1 MRLFS
6 FLMANL
12 DGNDEPAWLERV
24 RSEGAV
30 PLCDPDNCSNG
41 WASPLG
47 DSFKVRGPDYFTTR
61 VKVPAGEYLLKPL
74 GFDWVKG
81 STKLSELLNDPNH
94 RVRKVLQE
102 EFPAG
107 GEPFVWAFNLQVP
120 SKENFSAV
128 AYFVSM
134 SSFPEGSLVD
144 QFLKGDNNFRISRLK
159 MIANIVKG
167 PWIVKKAVGEQAIC
181 IIGRALSCKYSQG
194 DNFIEVDIDIASSM
208 VANAIVHLAFG
219 YITTLTVD
227 LAFLIESQTESE
239 LPERILG
246 AFRFS
251 ELNPASARPIEMHS
265 YGSLGM
271 QSSLSMRLWKS
282 IGSFILP
289 GTQENSS
296 GPGSGSGSGSLHTN
310 GIIDDQTKEDKESS
324 SDSGSSHVN
333 EKSKEETSKCTQENS
348 SDYGSLH
355 AKGITDDETKEDT
368 ESSSDSGS
376 SHGNEKCKA
385 DTIK

>member
-1 MRLFS
+1 MG
-6 FLMANL
+6 NL
-12 DGNDEPAWLERV
+12 DGNDEPAWIERV

-41 WASPLG
+41 WASPPG
-47 DSFKVRGPDYFTTR
+47 DTFKVRGPDYFTTR
-61 VKVPAGEYLLKPL
+61 VKVPAGQYLLKPL

-120 SKENFSAV
+120 SKENVSAV
-128 AYFVSM
+128 AYFVSI

-144 QFLKGDNNFRISRLK
+144 QFLKGDDNFRISRLK

-219 YITTLTVD
+219 YLTTLTVD

-239 LPERILG
+239 LPERLLG

-251 ELNPASARPIEMHS
+251 ELNAASARPIEMHFDDI
-265 YGSLGM
+265 LGM

-296 GPGSGSGSGSLHTN
+296 GSGSLHTN
-310 GIIDDQTKEDKESS
+310 GIINDQTKEDKESS
-324 SDSGSSHVN
+324 SDSGSSHGN

-348 SDYGSLH
+348 SDSGSLH
-355 AKGITDDETKEDT
+355 AKGIIDDETKEDI
-368 ESSSDSGS
+368 ESSSDSDS
-376 SHGNEKCKA
+376 SHVNEKSKE
-385 DTIK
+385 DTSK